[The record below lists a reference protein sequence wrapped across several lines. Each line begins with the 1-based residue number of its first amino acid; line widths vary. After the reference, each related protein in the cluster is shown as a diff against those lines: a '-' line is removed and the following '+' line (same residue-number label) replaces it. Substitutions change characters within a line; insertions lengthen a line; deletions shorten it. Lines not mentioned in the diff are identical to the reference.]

1 MNSRYLLIPFAL
13 QMLAMAF
20 DEFYFHWRRKL
31 PRWERLG
38 HPLDTLTVLICWL
51 FLLLVRPSP
60 TAVGIYAGL
69 AIFSCL
75 FVTKD
80 EWVHKQVCE
89 ASENWLHAVLFIL
102 HPLMLLSAAL
112 LWGELHVDTSNYSLF
127 NLIRYE
133 GFESS
138 FFVGNTCLTMLFGV
152 YQLVYWNLLW
162 KPHPKTQ
169 SITTSTT
176 N

>member
-1 MNSRYLLIPFAL
+1 
-13 QMLAMAF
+13 MLAMAF

-38 HPLDTLTVLICWL
+38 HPLDTLTVLICW
-51 FLLLVRPSP
+51 FYLLQVRPSA
-60 TAVGIYAGL
+60 TSAGIYALL

-80 EWVHKQVCE
+80 EWVHKQHCD
-89 ASENWLHAVLFIL
+89 AGENWLHAVLFIL
-102 HPLMLLSAAL
+102 HPLMLISAAL
-112 LWGELHVDTSNYSLF
+112 LWAELHPDTSGIPVF
-127 NLIRYE
+127 QMIHYE
-133 GFESS
+133 GFESN
-138 FFVGNTCLTMLFGV
+138 FFLMNTGITLLFGL

-162 KPHPKTQ
+162 KPQPKAQ

-176 N
+176 S